1 MKRFNLFATSLAL
14 LTSLFIVSCGS
25 DNDDPATPPVTNSSE
40 IVVTPTEYSIASE
53 GGALSINYT
62 IINATEGTT
71 LQVQSEAEWV
81 EVESVTDTSIEL
93 SIAANELYEARNTS
107 LRLTYEGAKES
118 LYLTLTQQGKA
129 LDNFAIEISNLRYNG
144 FTMSVTP
151 KDEEMLYVISTIS
164 TEYFRMSG
172 IKDGATF
179 IAKEMDNFQEIAKNN
194 DMTLE
199 ELLWHNIDKDVVIGG
214 EADGTVSDGD
224 KITVVIV
231 STKEVEEKEN
241 IPYQTVYV
249 EDASLYKGESEVA
262 VEGQNGFVTRK
273 YSVTY
278 QDGVEVKRTL
288 ISEVKTEPVNK
299 VVSVGT
305 KVYFT
310 NNRGFN
316 DSFSIEY
323 DMVATAYSPTPEN
336 WGYATAS
343 GNRAREGVVAVDRK
357 VIPLGTKLYVKSN
370 VPGIPD
376 YGYCIAWDVGGAI
389 KNMRIDLFMES
400 EDDCN
405 RFGKR
410 DVTVYVLEDQTVDVF
425 ALRG

>member
-1 MKRFNLFATSLAL
+1 MFILFGVMAMSLVLAVC
-14 LTSLFIVSCGS
+14 LFTKDFRTVTLSVDGKLYEITTRAETVSEAIKDAGIVLAQDDKVNYDIS
-25 DNDDPATPPVTNSSE
+25 DNLDDVDGVITVSRPITLLVTMAGE
-40 IVVTPTEYSIASE
+40 DKTIKT
-53 GGALSINYT
+53 YT
-62 IINATEGTT
+62 
-71 LQVQSEAEWV
+71 
-81 EVESVTDTSIEL
+81 
-93 SIAANELYEARNTS
+93 
-107 LRLTYEGAKES
+107 
-118 LYLTLTQQGKA
+118 
-129 LDNFAIEISNLRYNG
+129 DNIS
-144 FTMSVTP
+144 
-151 KDEEMLYVISTIS
+151 D
-164 TEYFRMSG
+164 
-172 IKDGATF
+172 A
-179 IAKEMDNFQEIAKNN
+179 
-194 DMTLE
+194 LE
-199 ELLWHNIDKDVVIGG
+199 ENGIEVGDKDVVVGG

-249 EDASLYKGESEVA
+249 DDASLYKGESEVA

-316 DSFSIEY
+316 DRFSIEY

-405 RFGKR
+405 RFGVR